1 VDSKEGE
8 VMDIKK
14 LTQILIDLGEVI
26 IVGAILWCAT
36 SYGQLGI
43 RMNLEDFIKCLYTFS
58 GSYYGSYNPILFWI
72 GIIMYGAGKILKASL
87 KKDGTP

>member
-1 VDSKEGE
+1 
-8 VMDIKK
+8 MDIKK
-14 LTQILIDLGEVI
+14 LTEILIDIGVLI

-36 SYGQLGI
+36 SYGQLV
-43 RMNLEDFIKCLYTFS
+43 RNLGDFIQCLYSFS
-58 GSYYGSYNPILFWI
+58 RPYYGSYNPILFWI